1 MTGSRS
7 FLSFF
12 LIKIF
17 FSTYPSYFNRTKKII
32 INHHWKSV
40 FSILGQI
47 KNPPPPFLAILNHCK
62 HNYLR
67 LNQSIC
73 AGRSC
78 ANYRKKLTPSDISHT
93 VFFTAW
99 ELHLLHKKDWC
110 LQSKIIK
117 KIRLEFSDC
126 HKSPHLN
133 VYKAALIKSHW
144 DKFKQK
150 NVLNS
155 KVFKNPG
162 CS

>member
-47 KNPPPPFLAILNHCK
+47 KNPPPFLAILNHCK

-73 AGRSC
+73 AGRSY
-78 ANYRKKLTPSDISHT
+78 ATYRKKLTPSDISHT

-117 KIRLEFSDC
+117 KIRVEFSDC

-133 VYKAALIKSHW
+133 VYKAPWLKATETS
-144 DKFKQK
+144 
-150 NVLNS
+150 LNR
-155 KVFKNPG
+155 KMF
-162 CS
+162 

>member
-1 MTGSRS
+1 MTGSRP

-17 FSTYPSYFNRTKKII
+17 FSTYPSYFNRIKKII

-47 KNPPPPFLAILNHCK
+47 KNPPPKIK
-62 HNYLR
+62 SEYLT
-67 LNQSIC
+67 IC

-78 ANYRKKLTPSDISHT
+78 ANYRKKLTPSHISHKF
-93 VFFTAW
+93 FFTAW

-117 KIRLEFSDC
+117 KIRVEFSDC

-133 VYKAALIKSHW
+133 VYKVALIKSHW